1 MMRLAAPWW
10 LGLIVVAIA
19 VGALWLLRRRWQR
32 FPSPLVAG
40 RAAVGA
46 SAGGRGPVATA
57 VAGVLAAF
65 ALTPLAVSLARPQEV
80 LSRSLERAQGVDMVI
95 ALDVSGSMAALD
107 FQPTDRLGVAKEV
120 IARFLGRRPDDRFG
134 LVAFAGAAVTLCPLT
149 LDHDVAQRLL
159 DRVELNMLPDG
170 TAIGMGLGTAVN
182 RLRQSEAE
190 SKVVVLVTDGS
201 NNAGQLDPLT
211 AADLAA
217 SERITVHTVL
227 VGKGGTVPI
236 PVTQR
241 DPRTGREVRRVERV
255 EVVVNPELLAEI
267 SRRTGGTSFRARD
280 PEALEKVFDE
290 IDRMEK
296 TEFTSTR
303 LVRYRE
309 RFEPWALAVL
319 AVLLGAVVLEG
330 FAGRTLW

>member
-1 MMRLAAPWW
+1 
-10 LGLIVVAIA
+10 
-19 VGALWLLRRRWQR
+19 
-32 FPSPLVAG
+32 
-40 RAAVGA
+40 
-46 SAGGRGPVATA
+46 
-57 VAGVLAAF
+57 
-65 ALTPLAVSLARPQEV
+65 
-80 LSRSLERAQGVDMVI
+80 MVI

-159 DRVELNMLPDG
+159 DRVELKMLPDG

-217 SERITVHTVL
+217 SPHGAR
-227 VGKGGTVPI
+227 GQG
-236 PVTQR
+236 R
-241 DPRTGREVRRVERV
+241 DGADSSHPTR
-255 EVVVNPELLAEI
+255 PENR
-267 SRRTGGTSFRARD
+267 S
-280 PEALEKVFDE
+280 
-290 IDRMEK
+290 
-296 TEFTSTR
+296 
-303 LVRYRE
+303 
-309 RFEPWALAVL
+309 
-319 AVLLGAVVLEG
+319 
-330 FAGRTLW
+330 